1 MKIECREKA
10 KKPKSFSLV
19 SSQHSIFNILHSPQK
34 FISLL
39 IVTSLIITT
48 PGLDCYRALAA
59 VITTTDGKAV
69 DCSQESHPS
78 CPPAGQDTGTRGHGD
93 TGTEGQGGSSF

>member
-1 MKIECREKA
+1 MNIECREKA

-19 SSQHSIFNILHSPQK
+19 STLYPTFNILHSPKK
-34 FISLL
+34 FIALL

-59 VITTTDGKAV
+59 VITTSEGLAV
-69 DCSQESHPS
+69 DCSVTAHPA
-78 CPPAGQDTGTRGHGD
+78 CPPAGQDTGTRGH
-93 TGTEGQGGSSF
+93 